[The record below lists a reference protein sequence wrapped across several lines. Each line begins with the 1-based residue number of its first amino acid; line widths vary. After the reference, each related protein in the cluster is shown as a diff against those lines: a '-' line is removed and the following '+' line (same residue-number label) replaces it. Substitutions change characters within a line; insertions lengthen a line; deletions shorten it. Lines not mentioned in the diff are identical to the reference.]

1 MGTKKYFG
9 KISKTLQ
16 YRNIRIVYDQPT
28 SIYTMTYIIETNAS
42 VNLGCDIMGRPLM
55 FDKRMEKRIM
65 FRVPDEVYEIYEQEA
80 KLQEMTINQ
89 FIREIILNP

>member
-1 MGTKKYFG
+1 VGTKNILGRFPRHCN
-9 KISKTLQ
+9 I
-16 YRNIRIVYDQPT
+16 RNIRIVYDQPT